1 MKIEAE
7 FRDIKIQKELPDLHP
22 NQTFDLDFKGHY
34 LIQAIYKDDL
44 FLATGNGI
52 DGYGAGLTFD
62 PTEVKIT
69 PVKDN

>member
-7 FRDIKIQKELPDLHP
+7 FREIKIQKELTDLKP
-22 NQTFDLDFKGHY
+22 NQTFDLDFNGHY

-52 DGYGAGLTFD
+52 DGYGSGLIFD
-62 PTEVKIT
+62 STEVKIT

>member
-7 FRDIKIQKELPDLHP
+7 FRDIKIQKELTDLKP
-22 NQTFDLDFKGHY
+22 NQTFDLDFNGHY

-44 FLATGNGI
+44 FLATGNGM

-62 PTEVKIT
+62 LTEVKIT
-69 PVKDN
+69 PKDN

>member
-7 FRDIKIQKELPDLHP
+7 FRDIKIQKELTDIKP
-22 NQTFDLDFKGHY
+22 NQTFDLDFNGNY

-52 DGYGAGLTFD
+52 DDYGAGLTFD

-69 PVKDN
+69 PLKDN